1 MANAQPTQ
9 PSGFGVADPGLR
21 VLAQIAEDAGAE
33 HLATE
38 ASALAARLRDGLFYV
53 ACVGQ
58 FKRGKSSL
66 LNALVGEPVLPSG
79 VVPVTAVVTVVRHG
93 TRPGARVRFATG
105 DWRETNPSELAAYV
119 TEDLN
124 PENRKGVTGVEVFV
138 PSPLLADGMCFVDTP
153 GIGSV
158 FLANT
163 EATRAFV
170 PHVDAALVVLGADPP
185 ISADEIALTEQ
196 LGKQCPDLLFVL
208 NKADKVHDA
217 ERAVAVD
224 FTRRVLA
231 ERFPG
236 KELPIF
242 ETSATERLARQGPPR
257 GWPALT
263 GALGKLARESGSAL
277 VRTAGERGIA
287 LLAGRLR
294 RHLAEQRDALV
305 RPIEESERR
314 IEALHGCVTEAE
326 QSLSDLG
333 HLFAAE
339 EERLARAFAERKEEF
354 LARAQPAVR
363 REFVQAVAA
372 IPVRRGPALRRRAV
386 ALADEVAVR
395 WLDRWRAEAQPAAEA
410 LYVQTTARFVDLAN
424 GFLEQLARAGDPA
437 LTGLRRAVGP
447 ETGFRLRSRMFYTSL
462 MTLTGQSPLVW
473 LLDLVRS
480 RKQELRSID
489 HAGGQYLER
498 LILANANRVE
508 GDLNERVRESRRRFQ
523 YEIRMAITEVV
534 GSAEQALTRA
544 KERRAQG
551 SRAVEGEVDR
561 ITSLDQQLDALGRDR
576 KEGEA

>member
-1 MANAQPTQ
+1 
-9 PSGFGVADPGLR
+9 
-21 VLAQIAEDAGAE
+21 
-33 HLATE
+33 
-38 ASALAARLRDGLFYV
+38 
-53 ACVGQ
+53 
-58 FKRGKSSL
+58 
-66 LNALVGEPVLPSG
+66 
-79 VVPVTAVVTVVRHG
+79 
-93 TRPGARVRFATG
+93 
-105 DWRETNPSELAAYV
+105 
-119 TEDLN
+119 
-124 PENRKGVTGVEVFV
+124 
-138 PSPLLADGMCFVDTP
+138 LLADGMCFVDTP

-185 ISADEIALTEQ
+185 ISADEIALAEQ

-263 GALGKLARESGSAL
+263 GALGKLARQSGSAL
-277 VRTAGERGIA
+277 VRTAGQRGIA
-287 LLAGRLR
+287 LLEGRLR
-294 RHLAEQRDALV
+294 RHLAEQRDALL
-305 RPIEESERR
+305 RPIEESQRR
-314 IEALHGCVTEAE
+314 IDALRGCMAEAE
-326 QSLSDLG
+326 QSLSDLA

-339 EERLARAFAERKEEF
+339 EERLARAFAGRKEEF
-354 LARAQPAVR
+354 LARALPAAR
-363 REFVQAVAA
+363 QEFVQALAA
-372 IPVRRGPALRRRAV
+372 IPVRRGPVLRRRAT

-395 WLDRWRAEAQPAAEA
+395 WVDRWRAEAQPAAEA
-410 LYVQTTARFVDLAN
+410 LYVQATTRFVDLAN

-437 LTGLRRAVGP
+437 LAGLRCAVGP

-462 MTLTGQSPLVW
+462 MALTSQSPLGW

-480 RKQELRSID
+480 RKQQLRAIERS
-489 HAGGQYLER
+489 AGQYLER
-498 LILANANRVE
+498 LIAANANRVE

-523 YEIRMAITEVV
+523 FEIRAAITDVV
-534 GSAEQALTRA
+534 KSAEQALARA

-551 SRAVEGEVDR
+551 SNVVQAEVDR
-561 ITSLDQQLDALGRDR
+561 LTALSRDLDGLDKNEKEEGRS
-576 KEGEA
+576 